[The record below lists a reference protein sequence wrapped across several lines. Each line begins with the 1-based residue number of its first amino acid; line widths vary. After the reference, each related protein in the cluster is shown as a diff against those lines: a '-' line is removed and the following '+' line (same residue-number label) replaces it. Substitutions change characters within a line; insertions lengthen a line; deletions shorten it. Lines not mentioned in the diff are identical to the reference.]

1 MLTTVTVRVDDVL
14 DKLQPLARHHS
25 VSKLSALIDI
35 VPDFEVKASIDRKEF
50 AADAGLVDPDDHASE
65 VIKDMAPNLNDLR
78 DGLTE
83 LAKGNNAMALI
94 LLCRAFDDWADA
106 HRVVEDVLSP
116 GACADL
122 RQRELRVA

>member
-14 DKLQPLARHHS
+14 DQLQPLARHHN
-25 VSKLSALIDI
+25 VSKLSALIDV
-35 VPDFEVKASIDRKEF
+35 VPTFDVKASIDRAEF
-50 AADAGLVDPDDHASE
+50 AVEANLVDPDNHARD
-65 VIKDMAPNLNDLR
+65 VIEDMAPNLNDLR

-83 LAKGNNAMALI
+83 LAKGNKAMALT
-94 LLCRAFDDWADA
+94 LLCRAFDDWAEA